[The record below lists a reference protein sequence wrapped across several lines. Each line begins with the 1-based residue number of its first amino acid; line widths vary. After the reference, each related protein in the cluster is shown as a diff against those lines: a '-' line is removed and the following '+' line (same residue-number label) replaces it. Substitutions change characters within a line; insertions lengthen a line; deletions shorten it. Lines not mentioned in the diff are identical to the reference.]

1 MRRVSV
7 CYDCATVASASPM
20 PQRTPPHGRVLTPV
34 VVLAMILASCT
45 HATTSTTA
53 NKAWTVPRSIADSIR
68 TELLAPGVQFHHL
81 VQLAAPW
88 RAEVLDVDLNAC
100 VSVRSV
106 KGSATAVGRATT
118 SALFTSLPVAD
129 APIAAVNAD
138 FFLFTP
144 PGVPVGALME
154 SGKLI
159 AGPIER
165 PVFAMTRAGR
175 PWIGT
180 MAADGRLQTTKG
192 RITLETWNRPSS
204 KVPGVVDANW
214 GMPLD
219 SLAQRGAWMLTPLPR
234 DTSGPRYLATPAIG
248 TAPLMARGDTLLIV
262 GLASS
267 AEYAAML
274 TSGDTVRVRK
284 GLRPFQPREVV
295 GGFPLLLRD
304 STVAGSVDSA
314 GAVSFRALNPRTAIG
329 YAAEGRRLLIV
340 VIDGRQP
347 GYSMGMTLRQ
357 TADLLRALGASEAMN
372 LDGGGSSAMVARN
385 TVAGAKP
392 RVMNHPSDSIGERP
406 VANALALLRKCA
418 TPQ

>member
-1 MRRVSV
+1 MQNRRRSTHVHAV
-7 CYDCATVASASPM
+7 ARVVAS
-20 PQRTPPHGRVLTPV
+20 TLLLTGC
-34 VVLAMILASCT
+34 S
-45 HATTSTTA
+45 HANATA
-53 NKAWTVPRSIADSIR
+53 NRSWTVPRSIADSIR
-68 TELLAPGVQFHHL
+68 TELLAPGVQLHHL
-81 VQLAAPW
+81 VQLNAPW
-88 RAEVLDVDLNAC
+88 RAEVLDINLNAC

-118 SALFTSLPVAD
+118 SALFTSLPSTD
-129 APIAAVNAD
+129 TPIAAVNAD

-180 MAADGRLQTTKG
+180 MAADGRLQTAKG
-192 RITLETWNRPSS
+192 RITLETWNRPSA

-219 SLAQRGAWMLTPLPR
+219 SLARRDAWVLTPLPR
-234 DTSGPRYLATPAIG
+234 DTAGPRYLATRAVG
-248 TAPLMARGDTLLIV
+248 SAPLMARGDTLLIV
-262 GLASS
+262 GLTSS
-267 AEYAAML
+267 AENEAML
-274 TSGDTVRVRK
+274 ASGDTVRVRK

-304 STVAGSVDSA
+304 SSVAGSVDSA
-314 GAVSFRALNPRTAIG
+314 GAISFRALNPRTAIG
-329 YAAEGRRLLIV
+329 YAADGRRLLIV

-357 TADLLRALGASEAMN
+357 TADFLRALGASEALN

-392 RVMNHPSDSIGERP
+392 RVMNHPSDSVGERP
-406 VANALALLRKCA
+406 VANALALLRTC
-418 TPQ
+418 TMPR

>member
-1 MRRVSV
+1 MRRVND
-7 CYDCATVASASPM
+7 CCDCATVGNVSSM
-20 PQRTPPHGRVLTPV
+20 PQHTAPRVRCLTSV
-34 VVLAMILASCT
+34 VALAIILASCAR
-45 HATTSTTA
+45 ATTSAVA
-53 NKAWTVPRSIADSIR
+53 NKAWIVPRSIADSIR
-68 TELLAPGVQFHHL
+68 TELLAPGVQLHHL
-81 VQLAAPW
+81 VQLEAPW
-88 RAEVLDVDLNAC
+88 RAEVLDVDLRAC

-106 KGSATAVGRATT
+106 KGSATAVGRVTT
-118 SALFTSLPVAD
+118 SALFTSLPDAD

-165 PVFAMTRAGR
+165 PVFAITRAGR

-192 RITLETWNRPSS
+192 RITLATWNRPSAN
-204 KVPGVVDANW
+204 VPGVVDAHW

-219 SLAQRGAWMLTPLPR
+219 SLSRRGAWMLTPLPR
-234 DTSGPRYLATPAIG
+234 DSAGPRYLATPAIG
-248 TAPLMARGDTLLIV
+248 TAPLTARGDTLLIV
-262 GLASS
+262 GLTSS
-267 AEYAAML
+267 AEYDAILA
-274 TSGDTVRVRK
+274 SGDTVRVRT

-295 GGFPLLLRD
+295 GGFPILLRD
-304 STVAGSVDSA
+304 SSVAGSVDSA

-418 TPQ
+418 PQR